1 QLKSLAR
8 KPGKDLY
15 AVDLTQVVENVL
27 VLLDRSIKSC
37 GATIEILIEPDCQ
50 KVMAGQLRLEQ
61 VVLNLLTNA
70 LHAVA
75 DEPEKVI
82 VIQASAQQNRI
93 ELSIG
98 DSGAG
103 ITGEHHDKVF
113 DPFFT
118 TKEIGEGLGLGLT
131 ISYNIIKD
139 LGGSLT
145 LDTSQGKGTTFRISL
160 IGA

>member
-1 QLKSLAR
+1 
-8 KPGKDLY
+8 
-15 AVDLTQVVENVL
+15 
-27 VLLDRSIKSC
+27 
-37 GATIEILIEPDCQ
+37 
-50 KVMAGQLRLEQ
+50 
-61 VVLNLLTNA
+61 
-70 LHAVA
+70 
-75 DEPEKVI
+75 EKVI
-82 VIQASAQQNRI
+82 VIQASAQLNRI

-145 LDTSQGKGTTFRISL
+145 LDANQDKGTTFKISL